1 MTDLPATIACSSSSR
16 FRIQR
21 RKQLVPCIKEKTQP
35 SWLRFFWGEEEIA
48 WEQNLRWVIL
58 STTGSCVRQAGPT
71 TGKCAYSPA
80 STYSD
85 RMSHC
90 CNASRRP
97 AHECS
102 SLNMGPGAK
111 GHFHLNKAKGL
122 GELCICEASLLDHRN
137 RFSAAAEERENAP
150 VADYRPPE
158 RSLLSQK
165 WGDTRQK
172 LRSTKRNEE
181 SFKKKKGGGG
191 RINLED
197 SFPLSVVS
205 QRRVKKLWAF

>member
-58 STTGSCVRQAGPT
+58 STTGSCVRQTGPT

-111 GHFHLNKAKGL
+111 RHFHLNKAKGL
-122 GELCICEASLLDHRN
+122 GELRICEASLLDHRN

-150 VADYRPPE
+150 VADIDH
-158 RSLLSQK
+158 QK
-165 WGDTRQK
+165 GH
-172 LRSTKRNEE
+172 SSARNEVTLDKSSDLQKE
-181 SFKKKKGGGG
+181 MK
-191 RINLED
+191 R
-197 SFPLSVVS
+197 
-205 QRRVKKLWAF
+205 A